1 MAFSDLFQPK
11 AFHDPMTAA
20 LPGARSHGWA
30 EQSCRSLPRPRSSSP
45 GEGSSYARG
54 SHEAH
59 RRHSSP
65 LLRFVPE
72 NKPLQ
77 PQSTRERNYLLNSYE
92 AKFSQ
97 QAFSVLKFKCKRIT
111 IAEMLKDDLL
121 KKESE
126 QEREKL
132 IRKYIP
138 NYHPSSSRFVTAP
151 NKLSWSM

>member
-1 MAFSDLFQPK
+1 MTSKGPFQLKP
-11 AFHDPMTAA
+11 FYDPMTAT
-20 LPGARSHGWA
+20 LPGVSSHGWA
-30 EQSCRSLPRPRSSSP
+30 EQSCWSLPRPGSSSLGERSSYS
-45 GEGSSYARG
+45 RG
-54 SHEAH
+54 HHKAH
-59 RRHSSP
+59 RQHSLP

-72 NKPLQ
+72 NKLLQ
-77 PQSTRERNYLLNSYE
+77 SQSTRERNYLLNSFE

-121 KKESE
+121 KKERE